1 MVKVKICGI
10 TNIEDALAA
19 IECGADAL
27 GFVFAPSPRQMTA
40 AAVKD
45 IVSNLPPSV
54 CKVGVF
60 VNAELEQVRE
70 TMTTC
75 NLDVAQLHGDEDPDC
90 CAALFPKVIKVFTAA
105 SLPPPEALARYRV
118 AAFMLDL
125 EKNAGARDAE
135 RRRLWQL
142 AREVGRNHP
151 VILAGGLTPETV
163 QEAIETARPC
173 AVDVSSGVE
182 ARPGKKDREKL
193 RAFIVAA
200 KTAGAP
206 VGADQSVCPRGPGEH
221 IRSPLQRRTNP
232 VGADQT
238 VCPRTGQSH
247 ESASVQGQRRS
258 LRLKEYDYSSAGAYF
273 VTICTQDR
281 LPLLDHAEVRSTVR
295 RRWDALPERF
305 PDIRTDQFVI
315 MPNHIHGVVF
325 IGDGGTNERAC
336 QNTRQLGGSGAG
348 EHIGSPLQR
357 RTNPVGADHC
367 VCPHN
372 GQPSPNLRTTLGR
385 VVQWFKTV
393 TTDDYAVAVRRNEAA
408 RFPGRLWQ
416 RNYYDHVIRNETD
429 LNDVRQYIIDNPSR
443 WDEDEDNPQN
453 IAESAGR

>member
-1 MVKVKICGI
+1 M
-10 TNIEDALAA
+10 
-19 IECGADAL
+19 
-27 GFVFAPSPRQMTA
+27 
-40 AAVKD
+40 
-45 IVSNLPPSV
+45 
-54 CKVGVF
+54 
-60 VNAELEQVRE
+60 
-70 TMTTC
+70 C
-75 NLDVAQLHGDEDPDC
+75 NLDMAQLHGDEDPDC

-105 SLPPPEALARYRV
+105 SLPPPEALARYRA

-142 AREVGRNHP
+142 AREVGQNHP
-151 VILAGGLTPETV
+151 VILAGGLTSDTV

-193 RAFIVAA
+193 RAFIAAA
-200 KTAGAP
+200 KAVGEHIGSPLQRWTNP
-206 VGADQSVCPRGPGEH
+206 VGADQSVCPR
-221 IRSPLQRRTNP
+221 
-232 VGADQT
+232 
-238 VCPRTGQSH
+238 TGQSRQ
-247 ESASVQGQRRS
+247 SASVQGQRRS
-258 LRLKEYDYSSAGAYF
+258 LRLKDYDYSSPGAYF

-281 LPLLDHAEVRSTVR
+281 VPLLDRAEVRSMVR

-305 PDIRTDQFVI
+305 PDIRTDQFAI

-336 QNTRQLGGSGAG
+336 QNTPQSGVSGAG

-393 TTDDYAVAVRRNEAA
+393 TTNDYAVAVRTNEAE

-453 IAESAGR
+453 LAEGANRCEYTMKESPISERMEWANTLVRPYSWTRPVGADQSVCPAAWANTSVRPYSVGHGP